1 MSFRKCYEKLKCTN
15 KKDVEL
21 RPLPKKNWS
30 SFRHNKKKTSKK
42 LVFVA
47 IKNLSIVS
55 DTILFIYTKNLAKN
69 G

>member
-21 RPLPKKNWS
+21 RPLPKKTGLVS
-30 SFRHNKKKTSKK
+30 VIIKKTSKK